1 MEECRPLS
9 NKSGSSLRLVED
21 PIPHGSPSIVKES
34 LLGSIDILGSP
45 HGSPATPN
53 VEDASPLRIVW
64 MGKLESSIM
73 NALLKM
79 KIKPKR
85 GRPRSS
91 KKVRQNKY
99 LKVPKRRRSLKGPGL
114 PKINAGKGA
123 DGRDEAQAIFETGVL
138 MGLIP
143 VNGMEESPALIRA
156 NLHD

>member
-1 MEECRPLS
+1 MDQDSPESEDKQSPKIS
-9 NKSGSSLRLVED
+9 NMGSTVED
-21 PIPHGSPSIVKES
+21 NSFVQ
-34 LLGSIDILGSP
+34 D
-45 HGSPATPN
+45 T
-53 VEDASPLRIVW
+53 VT
-64 MGKLESSIM
+64 SSIM